1 MLRKYYQAFFSDI
14 DTDMDSKKLMERIEI
29 NLSMIKTYIRACR
42 LFTNWVRMTW
52 LAVFMIALPNVNRAA
67 DEDPR
72 YLQWG
77 QLSALPDE
85 VGFAGS
91 FAGVSNG
98 ALLVGGGSNFPQGQ
112 TPWNGGAKLWYDDL
126 FALEKPDG
134 QWKRVGRLP
143 RKLGYGVSATWRD
156 GMVCVGGSNAEGH
169 FAEAFIVRYQNG
181 KITIEDLPSLPD
193 PLANASGALLGN
205 VLYVAGGIRTPDA
218 KSALSDC
225 WSIDLAAAPDNRQW
239 RREANIPGPGRMLS
253 VAGVQDGAFFVFSGV
268 ELVDGQRRYLTDAYR
283 LSKTESWTRLSD
295 LPASAAAAPTP
306 AYAAGQ
312 GTLLIMGG
320 DDGSLVHEAATLQ
333 SRHPG
338 FSDQVWSYNVITDV
352 WAAMES
358 IPTDKKSDA
367 EENPNGSTWPAVTTA
382 TVNWHGKFVIP
393 GGEVR
398 PATRTPRV
406 LTAQPVQQKGV
417 FLTLDWLVVIAYFLL
432 TIAISIVVSRKMSG
446 TTSEFFL
453 GGSKIPWWAAGLS
466 IFGTTLSALTFIAI
480 PAKAY
485 ATDWAYLVNNL
496 MIVVVAPCIVY
507 LYLPYFRKL
516 KITSVYEYLEIRFSR
531 SVKLLGSV
539 VFLIFQMSRLGVVI
553 YLPALV
559 VSSLMGID
567 LMYCIVVTSLV
578 TTVYCFLGGIEAVVW
593 TDVMQVVVLL
603 GGALATLFYIAFS
616 LDGGFIQLFDEA
628 SASHKLVLAD
638 LGSRISEPVLW
649 VMIVGGFFGQ
659 LVTYSSDQ
667 VVVQRYLT
675 TATEQK
681 ARKSIYT
688 NALLTIPASI
698 LFFSVGSALWVY
710 FRHKPGAIDPHGRI
724 DDVFPWFIAHELP
737 SGISGL
743 VIAGVFAA
751 TMSTISSSMNSMAT
765 VITTDFYQNLNPKAQ
780 DKEQFRFARWTT
792 VVLGIIGCLVSIY
805 IASLGNTSIWDQ
817 YIAIIGLLGGCLAGM
832 FMAGILVKRIHARA
846 VLSGFI
852 VSATALFVVKQFTS
866 IHLLLYAA
874 VGVLGCFIVSWLA
887 SLIIPSKA
895 KDE

>member
-1 MLRKYYQAFFSDI
+1 MTKKDIKVFSFLTNSI
-14 DTDMDSKKLMERIEI
+14 RII
-29 NLSMIKTYIRACR
+29 
-42 LFTNWVRMTW
+42 W
-52 LAVFMIALPNVNRAA
+52 LAVFMAAFPNLSRAA
-67 DEDPR
+67 DEGPG

-77 QLSALPDE
+77 QLPALPDS

-98 ALLVGGGSNFPQGQ
+98 TLLVGGGSNFPHGQ

-134 QWKRVGRLP
+134 EWEHIGHLP
-143 RKLGYGVSATWRD
+143 RKLGYGVSVTWQD
-156 GMVCVGGSNAEGH
+156 GMVCVGGSHADGH
-169 FAEAFIVRYQNG
+169 SAEAFIVRYRHR
-181 KITIEDLPSLPD
+181 KIAIEDLPSLPK
-193 PLANASGALLGN
+193 PLANACGSLVGD
-205 VLYVAGGIRTPDA
+205 VLYIAGGIHTSDA
-218 KSALSDC
+218 KAASSDC
-225 WSIDLAAAPDNRQW
+225 WSINLAAPPNSRQW
-239 RREANIPGPGRMLS
+239 KQEASIPGPGRMLS

-268 ELVDGQRRYLTDAYR
+268 ELVDGQRRYLNDAYR
-283 LSKTESWTRLSD
+283 LNANGEWTRLND
-295 LPASAAAAPTP
+295 MPASVAAAPTP
-306 AYAAGQ
+306 AYTAGQ
-312 GTLLIMGG
+312 ASLLIMGG
-320 DDGSLVHEAATLQ
+320 DDGSLTKEAATLQ

-338 FSDQVWSYNVITDV
+338 FSHQVWNYNLVTDT

-358 IPTDKKSDA
+358 IPSDKQPDA
-367 EENPNGSTWPAVTTA
+367 EENPNGSTWPAVTTT
-382 TVNWHGKFVIP
+382 TVNWNGQLVIP

-398 PATRTPRV
+398 PGTRTPRV
-406 LTAQPVQQKGV
+406 LIVQPVQQKGV
-417 FLTLDWLVVIAYFLL
+417 FLMLDWLVVIAYFLL
-432 TIAISIVVSRKMSG
+432 TIAISVVVSRKMSG

-453 GGSKIPWWAAGLS
+453 GGGKIPWWAAGLS

-485 ATDWAYLVNNL
+485 ATNWTYLVNNL
-496 MIVVVAPCIVY
+496 MIVVVAPFIVY

-516 KITSVYEYLEIRFSR
+516 KIVSVYEYLEIRFSR
-531 SVKLLGSV
+531 SVKLLASF
-539 VFLIFQMSRLGVVI
+539 VFLVFQMSRLGVVI

-567 LMYCIVVTSLV
+567 LVYCIMVTSLV

-593 TDVMQVVVLL
+593 TDVMQVIVLL
-603 GGALATLFYIAFS
+603 GGALAALFYVAFS
-616 LDGGFIQLFDEA
+616 LDGGFIQLFGEA
-628 SASHKLVLAD
+628 SENHKLVLAD
-638 LGSRISEPVLW
+638 LGNSMSEPVLW

-675 TATEQK
+675 TSTEQK

-688 NALLTIPASI
+688 NALLTIPASLI
-698 LFFSVGSALWVY
+698 FFGVGSALWVY
-710 FRHKPGAIDPHGRI
+710 FRHNPGAINPHGRI

-737 SGISGL
+737 SGVSGL

-765 VITTDFYQNLNPKAQ
+765 VITADFYKYLKPEAS
-780 DKEQFRFARWTT
+780 DKKQFVFARWTT
-792 VVLGIIGCLVSIY
+792 VAMGIIGCMVSIY

-817 YIAIIGLLGGCLAGM
+817 YIAIIGLLGGCLGGI
-832 FMAGILVKRIHARA
+832 FMAGIFVKRIHARA

-852 VSATALFVVKQFTS
+852 VSATALFAVKQFTS

-874 VGVLGCFIVSWLA
+874 VGVLGCFAVSWLA
-887 SLIIPSKA
+887 SYLIPGKL
-895 KDE
+895 KHE

>member
-1 MLRKYYQAFFSDI
+1 M
-14 DTDMDSKKLMERIEI
+14 T
-29 NLSMIKTYIRACR
+29 KTYVKVLQAIG
-42 LFTNWVRMTW
+42 V
-52 LAVFMIALPNVNRAA
+52 AVFMVTFVNLGCAA
-67 DEDPR
+67 DDDPQ
-72 YLQWG
+72 YLQWS
-77 QLSALPDE
+77 QLPALPDS

-98 ALLVGGGSNFPQGQ
+98 TLLVGGGANFPQGQ
-112 TPWNGGAKLWYDDL
+112 TPWNGGTKRWYDDL

-134 QWKRVGRLP
+134 EWKRVGSLP
-143 RKLGYGVSATWRD
+143 RSLGYGVSATWRD
-156 GMVCVGGSNAEGH
+156 GMVCVGGSHAEGH
-169 FAEAFIVRYQNG
+169 SAEAFIVRYQQG
-181 KITIEDLPSLPD
+181 EITIEDLPPLPE
-193 PLANASGALLGN
+193 PLANTCGVLVGD
-205 VLYVAGGIRTPDA
+205 VLYIAGGTHTPDA
-218 KSALSDC
+218 KSASNEC
-225 WSIDLAAAPDNRQW
+225 WSMDLAAPAGNRQW
-239 RREANIPGPGRMLS
+239 QQEAPIPGPGRMLS
-253 VAGVQDGAFFVFSGV
+253 VAGVQHGAFFVFSGV
-268 ELVDGQRRYLTDAYR
+268 ELVEGQRRYLTDAYR
-283 LSKTESWTRLSD
+283 LNTTGGWTQLSD
-295 LPASAAAAPTP
+295 MPVPVAAAPTP

-312 GTLLIMGG
+312 ATLLIAGG
-320 DDGSLVHEAATLQ
+320 DDGRLAQEAATLQ

-338 FSDQVWSYNVITDV
+338 FSNQVWSYNVITDT
-352 WAAMES
+352 WAAMGT
-358 IPTDKKSDA
+358 IPIDKKSDA
-367 EENPNGSTWPAVTTA
+367 EENPNGSTWPVVTTA
-382 TVNWHGKFVIP
+382 SVNWNGQFVIP

-406 LTAQPVQQKGV
+406 LATQPVQQKGV
-417 FLTLDWLVVIAYFLL
+417 FLALDWLVVIAYFLL

-466 IFGTTLSALTFIAI
+466 IFGTTLSALTFIAV

-485 ATDWAYLVNNL
+485 ATNWTYLVNNV
-496 MIVVVAPCIVY
+496 MIVAVAPFIVY

-516 KITSVYEYLEIRFSR
+516 KIVSVYEYLEIRFSR
-531 SVKLLGSV
+531 TVKLLASF

-567 LMYCIVVTSLV
+567 LVYCIVVTSLV

-603 GGALATLFYIAFS
+603 GGALATLVYIVSS
-616 LDGGFIQLFDEA
+616 LDGGFGQLLGEA
-628 SASHKLVLAD
+628 SENHKLVLAD
-638 LGSRISEPVLW
+638 LGSSFSEPVLW
-649 VMIVGGFFGQ
+649 VMIIGGFFGQ

-675 TATEQK
+675 TATEEK

-698 LFFSVGSALWVY
+698 IFFGVGSALWVY
-710 FRHKPGAIDPHGRI
+710 FRHNPTAIDPHGRI

-737 SGISGL
+737 AGVSGL

-765 VITTDFYQNLNPKAQ
+765 VITKDFYRIVNPSGQ
-780 DKEQFRFARWTT
+780 DRDQFRFARWTT
-792 VVLGIIGCLVSIY
+792 IVLGIIGCLVSIY

-832 FMAGILVKRIHARA
+832 FMAGILVRRIHARA

-852 VSATALFVVKQFTS
+852 VSATALFIIKQFTS

-874 VGVLGCFIVSWLA
+874 VGVVGCFLLSWLA
-887 SLIIPSKA
+887 SFIIPGKA
-895 KDE
+895 KQA